1 MKTQRIQ
8 ITNDVGLHARPAAA
22 FVQTASQFESAISVR
37 NVTTNTAWV
46 DAKSI
51 LAVLS
56 IGVGK
61 NHEIELQVTGE
72 DEARAEQALV
82 EVIDREKE
90 S

>member
-8 ITNDVGLHARPAAA
+8 ITSTVGLHARPAAT
-22 FVQTASQFESAISVR
+22 FVQTASQFQSAISVR
-37 NVTTNTAWV
+37 NVTANTDWV

-61 NHEIELQVTGE
+61 NHEIELQVAGE
-72 DEARAEQALV
+72 DEARAEQALM
-82 EVIDREKE
+82 EVIDREQE
-90 S
+90 A